1 MTNLIE
7 VKVAVHPS
15 NVDRLKEIARELE
28 IDFAS
33 APKEIWSALLDVT
46 KGDEDLAR
54 QMLESRLVSG
64 KRLIDVAL
72 SGPEGEAI
80 VLDIILG
87 PNGTVYV

>member
-1 MTNLIE
+1 MPELVH
-7 VKVAVHPS
+7 VKVSVHPT
-15 NVDRLKEIARELE
+15 NVERLREIARELE

-33 APKEIWSALLDVT
+33 APKSIWDALLEVT
-46 KGDEDLAR
+46 EGNEELAR
-54 QMLESRLVSG
+54 EMLESRLVSG

-80 VLDIILG
+80 VMDIILG